1 MNLFIIIVNQGNVF
15 TWIYLFICLYIPCLF
30 QALFI
35 VRVSYFV
42 QVVVFYGL
50 LKRSVTLK
58 LPFILT
64 RPEPEK
70 VLPSNIK
77 DEQNDNCIDEPK
89 RM

>member
-1 MNLFIIIVNQGNVF
+1 M
-15 TWIYLFICLYIPCLF
+15 
-30 QALFI
+30 
-35 VRVSYFV
+35 SYFV

-70 VLPSNIK
+70 VLSSNIK
-77 DEQNDNCIDEPK
+77 DEQNDNGIDEPK